1 MSCHLFQQ
9 FVMFVK
15 LISDILW
22 FPLLPSWWAVGLRT
36 CLYQRFVRALQQR
49 RPELLEQLSL
59 QQQQKQQQRE
69 AEHRL
74 SELFK
79 GQQQQGDMAAAADA
93 AAAVPAASDGGF
105 CFKFG
110 LGESDRD
117 GATAAPVAEAVALKQ
132 SQEFVSGFDID
143 QVVQTCDATCKSGS
157 DNGWN
162 QQQRQQQEQQ
172 QQGQHDRPEK
182 RRKR

>member
-1 MSCHLFQQ
+1 MSCHFLQQ

-15 LISDILW
+15 FISDILW
-22 FPLLPSWWAVGLRT
+22 FLLLPSWDAVGLRT
-36 CLYQRFVRALQQR
+36 CLYQRFVRALQQQ

-79 GQQQQGDMAAAADA
+79 GQQQQADMAAAADA
-93 AAAVPAASDGGF
+93 AAAVPAASDDGGF

-110 LGESDRD
+110 LDDSDRD
-117 GATAAPVAEAVALKQ
+117 GATAAPIAEAVALKQ
-132 SQEFVSGFDID
+132 IQEFVFGFNID
-143 QVVQTCDATCKSGS
+143 QVVKTCDATCKSDS

-162 QQQRQQQEQQ
+162 QQQEEQ